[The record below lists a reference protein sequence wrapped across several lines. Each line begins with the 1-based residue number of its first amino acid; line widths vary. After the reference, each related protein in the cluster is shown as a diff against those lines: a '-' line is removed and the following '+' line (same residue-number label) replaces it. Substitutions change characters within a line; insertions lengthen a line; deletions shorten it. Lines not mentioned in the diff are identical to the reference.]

1 MEITA
6 WSRDFLWQS
15 LDGRYNQEQN
25 SVKRR
30 KEMRIFRDPTTG
42 TKYYSYGAP
51 SDSKDMRVSFTSSDV
66 ADGSAN
72 SWTSVT
78 PIASGEKHASLFAKI
93 SQMFKNVRYLYK
105 LLGTTD
111 FSGLGSDVSGA
122 IDNLGDIIVKGV
134 ETTSTASQAYAIN
147 EYMIYNKKIYKVKA
161 AIASGA
167 TITVGTNIES
177 ANTNVGNELTS
188 LRSSLTPQTISFTP
202 NSGVA
207 VEHNY
212 CYKFNG
218 FAFISLRLKV
228 FKASATTGEETLGY
242 FGESVEQIAL
252 ANNISGKVAD
262 AVGSS
267 LRALNGLPAGNPLIF
282 IVSGVGKIGS

>member
-1 MEITA
+1 
-6 WSRDFLWQS
+6 
-15 LDGRYNQEQN
+15 
-25 SVKRR
+25 
-30 KEMRIFRDPTTG
+30 MRIFRDPTTG

-93 SQMFKNVRYLYK
+93 TQMFKNVRYLYK

-111 FSGLGSDVSGA
+111 FSGLGSNVSGA

-134 ETTSTASQAYAIN
+134 ETTSTASQAYAVN
-147 EYMIYNKKIYKVKA
+147 EYMIYDKKLYKVKA

-188 LRSSLTPQTISFTP
+188 LRSSLTTLRHTIT
-202 NSGVA
+202 NSSNKTNAQMLQDLYNTIKGYDVSVYA
-207 VEHNY
+207 KMQILIDYGNEYVDIHRVQFSATAQIVCNSTR
-212 CYKFNG
+212 FNES
-218 FAFISLRLKV
+218 AFIITSLFMRGTSNAFKYTSYNINTNTVTDESANVDMQNIKV
-228 FKASATTGEETLGY
+228 Y
-242 FGESVEQIAL
+242 F
-252 ANNISGKVAD
+252 
-262 AVGSS
+262 
-267 LRALNGLPAGNPLIF
+267 
-282 IVSGVGKIGS
+282 